1 MPRAVSNLLA
11 LAVLSYLTERPMHA
25 YELNRTLKDRD
36 AARTF
41 KLSYGA
47 LYGVVRQLAG
57 AGLIR
62 ASGTGQRGRLPRHT
76 VYELTNAGRAEM
88 RAWLAE
94 LLSQPQYEY
103 PAFAAALSLV
113 AVMPPDEVTGLLRTR
128 LGHINSATAEI
139 RGQRDA
145 AVAARVHPLFL
156 VEDDYR
162 IALLEAEAAFITTFT
177 GKIEDPG
184 SGWSGPWQA
193 HHAGHGPAGAGTGR
207 TRRHGRSRPADR
219 PRSAAETLPARA
231 LAHARQAG
239 RAEAVMSEENL
250 S

>member
-1 MPRAVSNLLA
+1 MPRAVSNLLG

-25 YELNRTLKDRD
+25 YELTRTLKDRD

-76 VYELTNAGRAEM
+76 VYELTDAGRAEM
-88 RAWLAE
+88 RAWLTE

-113 AVMPPDEVTGLLRTR
+113 AVLPPDEVTGLLRTR

-139 RGQRDA
+139 RSQRDA
-145 AVAARVHPLFL
+145 AVAAGVHPMFL

-177 GKIEDPG
+177 SKIEDPC
-184 SGWSGPWQA
+184 SGWSGPWRA
-193 HHAGHGPAGAGTGR
+193 HHASRDPGQAGTQAD
-207 TRRHGRSRPADR
+207 PAAQR
-219 PRSAAETLPARA
+219 
-231 LAHARQAG
+231 
-239 RAEAVMSEENL
+239 EENL